1 MFIKYFLFFLSLS
14 MQIATLQ
21 VSLSHSSWPI
31 STMNQS
37 PMSTTALPQRK
48 SAWRPCLEVTTSS
61 TLSSPH
67 HCKRILPCNPCHS
80 QLPHPLFLWMHVRD
94 AQGFAMSY
102 ARLLCQAAAAVA
114 IHSVPLCSEETALL
128 DRQLRVAIPTPQR
141 GTLSTLALSLS
152 QTSSIYRWCESSSV
166 LCGLPFT
173 RGLS

>member
-1 MFIKYFLFFLSLS
+1 
-14 MQIATLQ
+14 
-21 VSLSHSSWPI
+21 
-31 STMNQS
+31 
-37 PMSTTALPQRK
+37 
-48 SAWRPCLEVTTSS
+48 
-61 TLSSPH
+61 
-67 HCKRILPCNPCHS
+67 
-80 QLPHPLFLWMHVRD
+80 MHVRD